1 MINDIRYMKN
11 NVLILLVIFL
21 GACAA
26 KTPSTAGSSK
36 PDTTQAD
43 VERAQ
48 VYYPGMTVAS
58 FSEAKSLYELSC
70 GNCHGLKKPSGQ
82 SEEKWRSIMPR
93 MVVKA
98 NKKGASL
105 TPENEK
111 QLLAYVLTM
120 RTAAN

>member
-1 MINDIRYMKN
+1 MKKIIIVFSI
-11 NVLILLVIFL
+11 VLL

-26 KTPSTAGSSK
+26 KKTSTTTSNK
-36 PDTTQAD
+36 PDTMVAD

-48 VYYPGMTVAS
+48 AFYPGMTATS
-58 FSEAKSLYELSC
+58 LFEAKSLYEVSC
-70 GNCHGLKKPSGQ
+70 GNCHGLKKPSSK

-105 TPENEK
+105 SPENEK

-120 RTAAN
+120 RTAQ